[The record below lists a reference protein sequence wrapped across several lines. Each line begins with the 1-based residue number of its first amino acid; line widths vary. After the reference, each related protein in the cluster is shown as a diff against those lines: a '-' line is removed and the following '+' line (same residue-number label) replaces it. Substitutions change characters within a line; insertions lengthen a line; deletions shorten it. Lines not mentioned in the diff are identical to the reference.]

1 MRRTFRT
8 GKPLSEKKWV
18 VRDGKPRCRNCDAL
32 LQPVDEPLALK
43 CVNCGRTYALTD
55 NELAELTFD
64 LSD

>member
-1 MRRTFRT
+1 M
-8 GKPLSEKKWV
+8 SEKKWV